1 MAEKHAYAFEG
12 PEELVSIYDRELS
25 SGQATLH
32 DWQFQQLVEFG
43 QVKPTASDPYRM
55 ALVAANG
62 SGKDKFIIAPFCVWF
77 IMSKVD
83 AECIVTSSSAQQLD
97 NQTEKYI
104 RFLAQ
109 AINAKHG
116 REVLRVIK
124 RRVECPETGSTI
136 RLFATDEPGK
146 AEGYHPLTTS
156 SEMAIVT
163 NETKSIPDEIMEA
176 LMRCSGFNYW
186 IEVSSPG
193 QSAGHF
199 YRSATEGLVKF
210 RRITS
215 YDCPHISKK
224 EIEYDRLRLGEASAL
239 FRSKHLALFTSI
251 DQQVVLRR
259 EVIDRYILAPCE
271 HKAAVHNRAG
281 LDLGAGGD
289 ETVLSVWNGNKQ
301 IGQETLKCEDTERT
315 VKWVLDLVSKWELKP
330 EYVWMD
336 DGGIGRN
343 YYFSLR
349 DKGFTP
355 NRILFQ
361 TFAIN
366 RREFLNLGAELWWRF
381 ARHYEMGA
389 LVIMND
395 KKLIDQLSS
404 RQYLQPP
411 GGKIRL
417 MKKSELKSHGYPS
430 PDRADAAI
438 LANTNTTIDTVERW
452 LGLNED
458 KVAKR
463 QPRSAIIS
471 PSSSIA
477 TTRYPDRYG
486 VLNSQHFGNFR
497 QRAFNHPAR
506 LIQHIIDV

>member
-1 MAEKHAYAFEG
+1 MADKVAYAFEG
-12 PEELVSIYDRELS
+12 PEELVSIYDRDIA
-25 SGQATLH
+25 SGSARLH
-32 DWQFQQLVEFG
+32 DWQFEQLVEFG
-43 QVKPTASDPYRM
+43 QVRPTAESPYRM

-77 IMSKVD
+77 VMSKID
-83 AECIVTSSSAQQLD
+83 AEVIVTSSSAQQLD

-104 RFLAQ
+104 RYLAQ

-116 REVLRVIK
+116 HEVLRVIK
-124 RRVECPETGSTI
+124 RRIECVETGSTI

-193 QSAGHF
+193 QPAGHF
-199 YRSATEGLVKF
+199 YRSATQGLVKF
-210 RRITS
+210 RRVTS
-215 YDCPHISKK
+215 YDCPHISEK
-224 EIEYDRLRLGEASAL
+224 EIEYDKKRLGESSAL
-239 FRSKHLALFTSI
+239 FRSKHLALFTSV

-259 EVIDRYILAPCE
+259 ELIDRYLLSPPDNKVSA
-271 HKAAVHNRAG
+271 HNRAG

-289 ETVLSVWNGNKQ
+289 ETVLSVWNGNVQ
-301 IGQETLKCEDTERT
+301 IAQETMQCEDTERT
-315 VKWVLDLVSKWELKP
+315 VKWILDLVSKYQLKS

-361 TFAIN
+361 TAAIN
-366 RREFLNLGAELWWRF
+366 KREFLNLGAELWWRF

-389 LVIMND
+389 FKILAD
-395 KKLIDQLSS
+395 SKLIDQLSS

-417 MKKSELKSHGYPS
+417 MKKSELKAHGWPS

-438 LANTNTTIDTVERW
+438 LANTSTTTDQVERW
-452 LGLNED
+452 LGIDDD
-458 KVAKR
+458 KPAERSK
-463 QPRSAIIS
+463 RSAILS

-477 TTRYPDRYG
+477 SSRLPDRYNIFPDNNR
-486 VLNSQHFGNFR
+486 VFR
-497 QRAFNHPAR
+497 QKAFNHPAR